1 VQATRSNYQGVHG
14 GSRVPYLE
22 YFTEAARREHR
33 VLCDVRQSEQG
44 TWFLRKRNRNIAIEV
59 DPGLPVPVRP
69 GFVWL
74 PLGELLSLLA
84 VDDLVNMDT
93 RSVLA
98 CLPAGADNPRFPAT
112 APAAATA
119 PSLHSTQSL
128 LSWIADVRERTE
140 PQVERVRLVDLDR
153 WRQDEW
159 SISHESG
166 RFFGVIGVRV
176 EAAGREVSRWSQPMI
191 EPSHTGLVA
200 FLLTRIDG
208 VPHVLVQCRTEPGF
222 VDTAELAPS
231 VQCAPETYEIL
242 PAELRPRHL
251 DLVRDA
257 LAGDRRAVRFDALL
271 SEEGGRFHHA
281 RTRHVIV
288 ETDQL
293 AEGTGHRWVS
303 ESQLTALLR
312 HSHYVNM
319 QARSLLVCLRAM
331 AALGART

>member
-1 VQATRSNYQGVHG
+1 M
-14 GSRVPYLE
+14 
-22 YFTEAARREHR
+22 
-33 VLCDVRQSEQG
+33 
-44 TWFLRKRNRNIAIEV
+44 I
-59 DPGLPVPVRP
+59 
-69 GFVWL
+69 
-74 PLGELLSLLA
+74 
-84 VDDLVNMDT
+84 
-93 RSVLA
+93 
-98 CLPAGADNPRFPAT
+98 
-112 APAAATA
+112 APA
-119 PSLHSTQSL
+119 
-128 LSWIADVRERTE
+128 
-140 PQVERVRLVDLDR
+140 
-153 WRQDEW
+153 
-159 SISHESG
+159 
-166 RFFGVIGVRV
+166 
-176 EAAGREVSRWSQPMI
+176 
-191 EPSHTGLVA
+191 HTGLVA

-208 VPHVLVQCRTEPGF
+208 VPHILVHCRTEPGF

-288 ETDQL
+288 ETEQL
-293 AEGTGHRWVS
+293 AEGADHRWVS

-331 AALGART
+331 AAPGART